1 MGKTRRRRLW
11 HAAAEGERLIGK
23 GHVLMCRTAL
33 KGQEHG
39 AECKGAEAKPQSHRR
54 KAQQLNDGQETRG
67 DKRVACSTRTRK
79 HAHARFW
86 KACTR
91 QEEDIR
97 VARRPPVAARGLSAR
112 ASAEARGRA
121 CSVRLRA
128 RRLAVKLRARPR
140 GAELGPEEG
149 GAGSIHWQ
157 GGGAGGG
164 CAPGRGARPGQP
176 ALLAEAP
183 GRLAEYVP
191 NFLKLYWASAAG
203 SAAWRKPRDHHS
215 VVPAV
220 RGSPTTCIVCATQ
233 SASPAVLR
241 TRCACCHRGTRT
253 RWRHERA
260 MWPDK

>member
-1 MGKTRRRRLW
+1 MW
-11 HAAAEGERLIGK
+11 
-23 GHVLMCRTAL
+23 RTAR
-33 KGQEHG
+33 KGQKHG
-39 AECKGAEAKPQSHRR
+39 AEWKVGEAQPQSHRR
-54 KAQQLNDGQETRG
+54 KAQQLHAGEESRG

-86 KACTR
+86 KACPR

-97 VARRPPVAARGLSAR
+97 MARRPPVAVRGLSAR
-112 ASAEARGRA
+112 ASAEAPGRA

-149 GAGSIHWQ
+149 GAGGMHWQ

-164 CAPGRGARPGQP
+164 CASRRGARAGQS
-176 ALLAEAP
+176 ALLAEAR
-183 GRLAEYVP
+183 GGLAEYLP
-191 NFLKLYWASAAG
+191 NCLKLYWASACG
-203 SAAWRKPRDHHS
+203 SAAWRKPRDQYS
-215 VVPAV
+215 AVVGFL
-220 RGSPTTCIVCATQ
+220 GSPTVCIACAME

-241 TRCACCHRGTRT
+241 ARCACCHRGTRT

-260 MWPDK
+260 MWPEK